1 MKVTVDVAGD
11 ETRTVEVPEG
21 ATYATLLDPLDLS
34 VHQVSVTVDGRT
46 VPEDQPIADDVDTV
60 RVVRLV
66 QGG

>member
-1 MKVTVDVAGD
+1 MEITVDVVGD

-21 ATYATLLDPLDLS
+21 ATYADLVAPLDVS
-34 VHQVSVTVDGRT
+34 VHEVSVMVDDRT
-46 VPEDQPIADDVDTV
+46 VPEDQPIAHDVDTV

>member
-1 MKVTVDVAGD
+1 MAGD

-21 ATYATLLDPLDLS
+21 ATYADLVAPLDVS
-34 VHQVSVTVDGRT
+34 VHEVSVMVDDRT